1 MIKDGIIIVNKPA
14 GISSFK
20 VCETVK
26 KRLKAKKVGHGGTL
40 DPFAK
45 GLMIVGINKGT
56 RLLPFFID
64 ANKEYKGKII
74 LGEMRDSF
82 DITGE
87 IVGTKDFSHVESSMI
102 YEAANRFIGAIK
114 QKPPIFSAIK
124 HKGKPLYK
132 YARKGIA
139 IEKEERFVF
148 IEKFDILNI
157 ELPEIEFYIKCSK
170 GTYIRS
176 IANDFGISLKTF
188 AYLSEL
194 ERIGIGEFKL
204 KDAAELDSV
213 EYSDIIDFEN
223 VFNFKK
229 FHVKEEFLNIFE
241 NGNPLLPEY
250 LENFTYNDKYFYV
263 ISKNCVAIS
272 EFIKEEGIIKIKVLH
287 KKTLH

>member
-229 FHVKEEFLNIFE
+229 FYVKEEFLNIFE